1 MRSKLKK
8 CLCVLTAAAVMLG
21 GIQLPAVVKAQE
33 SKQAEGRA
41 AVTVYS
47 SAEFLQALREKKSPI
62 TVNNAITIQDGAET
76 SGRMRPVKIPGGTV
90 IQGNGANSYLNARS
104 PIQIEG
110 ENVTIKN
117 IKLHFESSDALNSV
131 PHRELYL
138 AGHSLTLDNVDT
150 YLDSSANLGG
160 FGGSETELLPTV
172 YAGGYPGTTV
182 GSKASLTVTNSNDKT
197 IFDAIYMGHGTENGN
212 HTSYQGEAVLN
223 LDDKATVRKD
233 VNASQC
239 SKASINMTGKQ
250 YSYARTKK
258 FVGNENTTLTLNTV
272 SIAEAAI
279 DGVGNVVLD
288 NQSCL
293 SPNTKDLQNVTL
305 KNGSCLDL
313 EGVKDS
319 NISGDFTGE
328 MGEENRGYLVLQT
341 EGSVKIGG
349 NITGITQFQTD
360 SKYFPGAVISGHSYI
375 YSEPSNGKEDNFVLA
390 QKSMDTG
397 FELEYTDG
405 VWMGKQ
411 NLKLRKIGRIE
422 ILASPSKVNVNQIK
436 KAEKEPANEDIYFDV
451 KWYDKNG
458 KVFDDKE
465 VVEDESYLFYIS
477 DYVICIETEYWT
489 TSNWD
494 NSENWGQWVILEPSK
509 TYPGRYHLMNGA
521 EGDTQIESGE
531 YTFLFFSESIHEP
544 QTPIT
549 VADVKKLK
557 GTLMA
562 EQKVTITEGEDS
574 EPGHIHTYK
583 GEVTEE
589 ATCQKEGVR
598 TYTCTF
604 QGCGERY
611 QGKTAVSDHNYQ
623 EKVTQES
630 TCTETGLIEFVCN
643 GCQTKYTKEKP
654 ALGHKEVIDQAVEPT
669 ETEDGKTEGSHCS
682 VCNKVIKPQEVIP
695 ATGHKHSYQEEETKK
710 ATCVEEGIKTY
721 TCSCGD
727 KKTEKIPLADHQ
739 YTEKC
744 TPATVNSNG
753 KIQQICS
760 VCSDVKSSSVIY
772 SPRIAW
778 GKTDYSYDGKVKTPS
793 VTVQDTKGN
802 ALKAGTDYQIVHA
815 KGRKNPGVYTTTV
828 VFRGHYSGK
837 AAESF
842 KIRPKKT
849 SLKKVSAKSKGM
861 QVSWKKQTVQIDG
874 YQLQYSTSGSFK
886 GKTTKLT
893 TAKKSAVSKKISKLK
908 GKKKYYVRIRTYKT
922 VKVNGKKVKLY
933 SNWSAKKSVKTKK

>member
-41 AVTVYS
+41 AVTVS
-47 SAEFLQALREKKSPI
+47 GRDEFLKALREKKSPI
-62 TVNNAITIQDGAET
+62 TVNGLITIQDDAEA

-110 ENVTIKN
+110 DNVTFKN
-117 IKLHFESSDALNSV
+117 IKLHFESSNALGSV

-150 YLDSSANLGG
+150 YLEGGANLGG
-160 FGGSETELLPTV
+160 LGGNETELLPTV
-172 YAGGYPGTTV
+172 YAGGYPGSTV

-223 LDDKATVRKD
+223 LDEKATVRKD
-233 VNASQC
+233 VNASHC
-239 SKASINMTGKQ
+239 SNASINMIGKQ

-305 KNGSCLDL
+305 KNGACLDL
-313 EGVKDS
+313 TGVKDA

-328 MGEENRGYLVLQT
+328 TEEENRGYLVLQT
-341 EGSVKIGG
+341 EGSVKIQG
-349 NITGITQFQTD
+349 NITGTTQFQTD
-360 SKYFPGAVISGHSYI
+360 SRLFPGTVVSGHSYI
-375 YSEPSNGKEDNFVLA
+375 HTDAAKGDGTNFVLA

-405 VWMGKQ
+405 VWKGYQ
-411 NLKLRKIGRIE
+411 NLELKKIGSIE
-422 ILASPSKVNVNQIK
+422 ILASPSQVRAADITGI
-436 KAEKEPANEDIYFDV
+436 PNEDIYFDI
-451 KWYDKNG
+451 KWYDKSG
-458 KVFDDKE
+458 EVFDDKE
-465 VVEDESYLFYIS
+465 VRDDTCLFYQI
-477 DYVICIETEYWT
+477 DYIFCIETEFWK
-489 TSNWD
+489 SSASEVL
-494 NSENWGQWVILEPSK
+494 NSTKWGQGLTLEPSE
-509 TYPGRYHLMNGA
+509 THPGRYYLINGSDPD
-521 EGDTQIESGE
+521 EETGE
-531 YTFLFFSESIHEP
+531 QPPIKPDNYTFLFSSEVTGFDEK
-544 QTPIT
+544 TT
-549 VADVKKLK
+549 VGDVQKIKD
-557 GTLMA
+557 TIVMA
-562 EQKVTITEGEDS
+562 EQEVVITDDTKV
-574 EPGHIHTYK
+574 PGHIHNYEGKITQ
-583 GEVTEE
+583 E
-589 ATCQKEGVR
+589 ATCQTEGVK
-598 TYTCTF
+598 TYKCTYPDC
-604 QGCGERY
+604 QAGGY
-611 QGKTAVSDHNYQ
+611 TGKIAVSDHNYQ
-623 EKVTQES
+623 EKVAQEP
-630 TCTETGLIEFVCN
+630 TCAEPGLKEFVCS
-643 GCQTKYTKEKP
+643 GCQVKYTEEI
-654 ALGHKEVIDQAVEPT
+654 ALKAEHQVVIDQAVEPT

-695 ATGHKHSYQEEETKK
+695 ATGHKHSYREE
-710 ATCVEEGIKTY
+710 
-721 TCSCGD
+721 
-727 KKTEKIPLADHQ
+727 
-739 YTEKC
+739 C

-778 GKTDYSYDGKVKTPS
+778 GKVDYSYDGKVKTPS

>member
-41 AVTVYS
+41 AVTVS
-47 SAEFLQALREKKSPI
+47 GRDEFLKALREKKSPI
-62 TVNNAITIQDGAET
+62 TVNGLITIQDDAEA

-110 ENVTIKN
+110 DNVTFKN
-117 IKLHFESSDALNSV
+117 IKLHFESSNALGSV

-150 YLDSSANLGG
+150 YLEGGANLGG
-160 FGGSETELLPTV
+160 LGGNETELLPTV
-172 YAGGYPGTTV
+172 YAGGYPGSTV

-223 LDDKATVRKD
+223 LDEKATVRKD
-233 VNASQC
+233 VNASHC
-239 SKASINMTGKQ
+239 SNASINMIGKQ

-305 KNGSCLDL
+305 KNGACLDL
-313 EGVKDS
+313 TGVKDA
-319 NISGDFTGE
+319 NISGDFTGTAE
-328 MGEENRGYLVLQT
+328 GEEKGILVLN
-341 EGSVKIGG
+341 ENKGSVKIHG
-349 NITGITQFQTD
+349 NITGITQFQT
-360 SKYFPGAVISGHSYI
+360 KHRLFPGIIVPDHAYI
-375 YSEPSNGKEDNFVLA
+375 YTDTQKGNEKNFVLA

-397 FELEYTDG
+397 FELTYTDG
-405 VWMGKQ
+405 VWKGIQ
-411 NLKLRKIGRIE
+411 NLAFKKIGSIE
-422 ILASPSKVNVNQIK
+422 ILASPSQV
-436 KAEKEPANEDIYFDV
+436 KAKDITATPNENIYFDI
-451 KWYDKNG
+451 KWYDKSG
-458 KVFDDKE
+458 EVFDDKE
-465 VVEDESYLFYIS
+465 EVRDDTCLFYQFNYIF
-477 DYVICIETEYWT
+477 CIETEYWES
-489 TSNWD
+489 SNPEIL
-494 NSENWGQWVILEPSK
+494 NRKIWGQGLTLEPVE
-509 TYPGRYHLMNGA
+509 TYPGRYCLYNGSY
-521 EGDTQIESGE
+521 EPYVDTKSGDF
-531 YTFLFFSESIHEP
+531 TFLFLSESTDDYGQP
-544 QTPIT
+544 TT
-549 VADVKKLK
+549 VADVKELK
-557 GTLMA
+557 DIVMA
-562 EQKVTITEGEDS
+562 EQQVVITDENA
-574 EPGHIHTYK
+574 EPGHVHNYEGKITQ
-583 GEVTEE
+583 E
-589 ATCQKEGVR
+589 ATCQTEGEK
-598 TYTCTF
+598 TYKCTYANCDV
-604 QGCGERY
+604 GY
-611 QGKTAVSDHNYQ
+611 TGKIAVSDHNYQ
-623 EKVTQES
+623 EKVAQEPN
-630 TCTETGLIEFVCN
+630 CAEPGLKEFVCN
-643 GCQTKYTKEKP
+643 GCQVKYTEEIAPTGK
-654 ALGHKEVIDQAVEPT
+654 HQVVIDQAVEPT

-695 ATGHKHSYQEEETKK
+695 ATGHKHSYREE
-710 ATCVEEGIKTY
+710 
-721 TCSCGD
+721 
-727 KKTEKIPLADHQ
+727 
-739 YTEKC
+739 C

-793 VTVQDTKGN
+793 VTVQDTKGK
-802 ALKAGTDYQIVHA
+802 ALRAGTDYQIVHA

-849 SLKKVSAKSKGM
+849 SLKKVSAKPKGM

-893 TAKKSAVSKKISKLK
+893 TAKKSAASKKISKLK

>member
-21 GIQLPAVVKAQE
+21 GIQLPVVVKAQE

-239 SKASINMTGKQ
+239 SKASINMIGKQ

-288 NQSCL
+288 TQSCL

-313 EGVKDS
+313 AGVQDA
-319 NISGDFTGE
+319 NILGDFTGTAE
-328 MGEENRGYLVLQT
+328 GTEKGILVLD
-341 EGSVKIGG
+341 ENKGSVKIHG
-349 NITGITQFQTD
+349 NITGITQFQT
-360 SKYFPGAVISGHSYI
+360 KHRLFPGTIVPDHAYI
-375 YSEPSNGKEDNFVLA
+375 YTDATKGDDTNFVLA
-390 QKSMDTG
+390 QKSMDIG
-397 FELEYTDG
+397 FELKYADG
-405 VWMGKQ
+405 VWKGIQ
-411 NLKLRKIGRIE
+411 NLELKKIGSIE
-422 ILASPSKVNVNQIK
+422 ILASPSQVR
-436 KAEKEPANEDIYFDV
+436 AEDITAIPNEDIYFDI
-451 KWYDKNG
+451 KWYDKSG
-458 KVFDDKE
+458 EVFDDKE
-465 VVEDESYLFYIS
+465 VRDDTCLFYEF
-477 DYVICIETEYWT
+477 DYIFCIETGYWKST
-489 TSNWD
+489 DPNILSRET
-494 NSENWGQWVILEPSK
+494 WGQGIKLEPSG
-509 TYPGRYHLMNGA
+509 THPGRYYLINGSDPDPNTGKQA
-521 EGDTQIESGE
+521 SIKPGD
-531 YTFLFFSESIHEP
+531 YTFLFSSEVTGFDEK
-544 QTPIT
+544 TT
-549 VADVKKLK
+549 VGDVQKIKD
-557 GTLMA
+557 TIVMA
-562 EQKVTITEGEDS
+562 EQEVVITES
-574 EPGHIHTYK
+574 NVEPGHIHNYEGKITQ
-583 GEVTEE
+583 E
-589 ATCQKEGVR
+589 ATCQTEGVK
-598 TYTCTF
+598 TYKCTYPDC
-604 QGCGERY
+604 QAGGY
-611 QGKTAVSDHNYQ
+611 TGKIAVSDHNYQ
-623 EKVTQES
+623 EKVAQEP
-630 TCTETGLIEFVCN
+630 TCAEPGLKEFVCS
-643 GCQTKYTKEKP
+643 GCQVKYTEEI
-654 ALGHKEVIDQAVEPT
+654 ALKAEHQVVIDQAVEPT

-695 ATGHKHSYQEEETKK
+695 ATGHKHSYREE
-710 ATCVEEGIKTY
+710 
-721 TCSCGD
+721 
-727 KKTEKIPLADHQ
+727 
-739 YTEKC
+739 C

>member
-41 AVTVYS
+41 AVTVS
-47 SAEFLQALREKKSPI
+47 GRDEFLKALREKKSPI
-62 TVNNAITIQDGAET
+62 TVNGLITIQDDAEA

-110 ENVTIKN
+110 DNVTFKN
-117 IKLHFESSDALNSV
+117 IKLHFESSNALGSV

-150 YLDSSANLGG
+150 YLEGGANLGG
-160 FGGSETELLPTV
+160 LGGNETELLPTV
-172 YAGGYPGTTV
+172 YAGGYPGSTV
-182 GSKASLTVTNSNDKT
+182 GRKASLTVTNSNDKT

-223 LDDKATVRKD
+223 LDEKATVRKD
-233 VNASQC
+233 VNASHC
-239 SKASINMTGKQ
+239 SNASINMIGKQ

-305 KNGSCLDL
+305 KNGACLDL
-313 EGVKDS
+313 TGVKDA
-319 NISGDFTGE
+319 NISGDFTGAAE
-328 MGEENRGYLVLQT
+328 GTEKGILVLN
-341 EGSVKIGG
+341 ENKGSVKIHG

-390 QKSMDTG
+390 QKSMDMG
-397 FELEYTDG
+397 FKLVYSNG
-405 VWMGKQ
+405 VWTGEQ
-411 NLKLRKIGRIE
+411 DLELRKIGRIE
-422 ILASPSKVNVNQIK
+422 ILASPSKVKVDQIK
-436 KAEKEPANEDIYFDV
+436 AEEDNLDKNVYFEI

-458 KVFDDKE
+458 KVIDN
-465 VVEDESYLFYIS
+465 DEAIGPYCLYYDIDYILCVKTAYWDSNEEQSGNDWFQWIGLFP
-477 DYVICIETEYWT
+477 
-489 TSNWD
+489 
-494 NSENWGQWVILEPSK
+494 SEE
-509 TYPGRYHLMNGA
+509 YPGRFYLQNRGEEA
-521 EGDTQIESGE
+521 IKTGE
-531 YTFLFFSESIHEP
+531 YTFLFLSESTGGEQLETID
-544 QTPIT
+544 
-549 VADVKKLK
+549 DVKRLK
-557 GTLMA
+557 NTVMA

-604 QGCGERY
+604 QECGERY

-623 EKVTQES
+623 EKVAQES
-630 TCTETGLIEFVCN
+630 TCTEPGLIEFVCS

-669 ETEDGKTEGSHCS
+669 ETEDGKTEGSHCG
-682 VCNKVIKPQEVIP
+682 VCNKVLKPQEVIP

-793 VTVQDTKGN
+793 VTVQDTKGK
-802 ALKAGTDYQIVHA
+802 ALRAGTDYQIVHA

-922 VKVNGKKVKLY
+922 VKVNGKKVTLY
-933 SNWSAKKSVKTKK
+933 SNWSAKKYVKTKK

>member
-21 GIQLPAVVKAQE
+21 GIQLPTVVKAQE

-41 AVTVYS
+41 AVTVS
-47 SAEFLQALREKKSPI
+47 SRDEFLKALREKKSPI
-62 TVNNAITIQDGAET
+62 TVNGLITIQDDAEAG
-76 SGRMRPVKIPGGTV
+76 GRMRPVKIPGGTV
-90 IQGNGANSYLNARS
+90 IQGNGENSYLNARS

-110 ENVTIKN
+110 DNVTFKN
-117 IKLHFESSDALNSV
+117 IKLHFESSNALGSV

-138 AGHSLTLDNVDT
+138 AGHSLTLDNVHT
-150 YLDSSANLGG
+150 YLEGGANLGG
-160 FGGSETELLPTV
+160 LGGNETELLPTV

-182 GSKASLTVTNSNDKT
+182 GSKASLTVTNSNEGT

-258 FVGNENTTLTLNTV
+258 FVGNANTTLTLNTV

-279 DGVGNVVLD
+279 DGVGDVVLD

-305 KNGSCLDL
+305 QNGACLDL
-313 EGVKDS
+313 TGVQDA

-360 SKYFPGAVISGHSYI
+360 SRLFPGTVISGHSYI
-375 YSEPSNGKEDNFVLA
+375 HTDAAKGDGTNFVLA
-390 QKSMDTG
+390 QKSMDIG
-397 FELEYTDG
+397 FELKYADG
-405 VWMGKQ
+405 VWTGNQ
-411 NLKLRKIGRIE
+411 DLKLRKIGRIE
-422 ILASPSKVNVNQIK
+422 ILASPSQVRATDITSD
-436 KAEKEPANEDIYFDV
+436 PNENIYFDI

-458 KVFDDKE
+458 EAFNDEE
-465 VVEDESYLFYIS
+465 VNDCLFYQF
-477 DYVICIETEYWT
+477 DYIFCIETEYWEGDASDNAT
-489 TSNWD
+489 T
-494 NSENWGQWVILEPSK
+494 WGQAITLEPSE
-509 TYPGRYHLMNGA
+509 THPGRYCLYNGSYGPYVDTKS
-521 EGDTQIESGE
+521 GDF
-531 YTFLFFSESIHEP
+531 TFLFLSESTDDYGQP
-544 QTPIT
+544 TT
-549 VADVKKLK
+549 VADVKGLK
-557 GTLMA
+557 DIVMA
-562 EQKVTITEGEDS
+562 EQQVVITDENAA
-574 EPGHIHTYK
+574 PGHVHNYEGKITQ
-583 GEVTEE
+583 E
-589 ATCQKEGVR
+589 ATCQTEGEK
-598 TYTCTF
+598 TYKCTYANCDV
-604 QGCGERY
+604 GY
-611 QGKTAVSDHNYQ
+611 TGKIAVSDHNYQ
-623 EKVTQES
+623 EKVAQES
-630 TCTETGLIEFVCN
+630 TCAEPGLKEFVCS
-643 GCQTKYTKEKP
+643 GCQVKYTEEI
-654 ALGHKEVIDQAVEPT
+654 ALKAEHQVVIDQAVEPT
-669 ETEDGKTEGSHCS
+669 ETEDGKTEGSHCG
-682 VCNKVIKPQEVIP
+682 VCNKVLKPQEVIP

-744 TPATVNSNG
+744 IPATVNSNG

-828 VFRGHYSGK
+828 VFRGHYSGN

>member
-41 AVTVYS
+41 AVTVS
-47 SAEFLQALREKKSPI
+47 GRDEFLKALREKKSPI
-62 TVNNAITIQDGAET
+62 TVNGLITIQDDAEA

-110 ENVTIKN
+110 DNVTFKN
-117 IKLHFESSDALNSV
+117 IKLHFESSNALGSV

-150 YLDSSANLGG
+150 YLEGGANLGG
-160 FGGSETELLPTV
+160 LGGNETELLPTV
-172 YAGGYPGTTV
+172 YAGGYPGSTV

-233 VNASQC
+233 VNASHC
-239 SKASINMTGKQ
+239 SNASINMIGKQ

-258 FVGNENTTLTLNTV
+258 FVGNANTTLTLNTV

-293 SPNTKDLQNVTL
+293 SPNTEDLQNVVL
-305 KNGSCLDL
+305 KNGACLDL

-341 EGSVKIGG
+341 EGSLKIQG

-360 SKYFPGAVISGHSYI
+360 SRLFPGAVVSGHSYI
-375 YSEPSNGKEDNFVLA
+375 HTDATKGDYTNFVLA

-405 VWMGKQ
+405 VWKGYQ
-411 NLKLRKIGRIE
+411 NLELKKIGSIE
-422 ILASPSKVNVNQIK
+422 ILASPSQVRAKDIT
-436 KAEKEPANEDIYFDV
+436 ATPNENIYFDI
-451 KWYDKNG
+451 KWYDKSG
-458 KVFDDKE
+458 EVFDDKE
-465 VVEDESYLFYIS
+465 EVRDDTCLFYEF
-477 DYVICIETEYWT
+477 DYIFCIETEYWKST
-489 TSNWD
+489 EPNIQNLET
-494 NSENWGQWVILEPSK
+494 WGQGIKLEPSG
-509 TYPGRYHLMNGA
+509 THPGRYYLINGSDPDPNTDEQA
-521 EGDTQIESGE
+521 SIKPGN
-531 YTFLFFSESIHEP
+531 YTFLFSSEVTGFDEK
-544 QTPIT
+544 TT
-549 VADVKKLK
+549 VGDVQKIKD
-557 GTLMA
+557 TIVMA
-562 EQKVTITEGEDS
+562 EQEVVITDENAA
-574 EPGHIHTYK
+574 PGHIHNYEGKITQ
-583 GEVTEE
+583 E
-589 ATCQKEGVR
+589 ATCQTEGVK
-598 TYTCTF
+598 TYKCTYPNC
-604 QGCGERY
+604 QAGGY
-611 QGKTAVSDHNYQ
+611 TGKIAVSDHNYQ
-623 EKVTQES
+623 EKVAQEP
-630 TCTETGLIEFVCN
+630 TCAEPGLKEFVCS
-643 GCQTKYTKEKP
+643 GCQIKSTEEMAPTGK
-654 ALGHKEVIDQAVEPT
+654 HQVVIDQAVEPT

-695 ATGHKHSYQEEETKK
+695 ATGHKHSYREE
-710 ATCVEEGIKTY
+710 
-721 TCSCGD
+721 
-727 KKTEKIPLADHQ
+727 
-739 YTEKC
+739 C

-753 KIQQICS
+753 KIQQVCS

-793 VTVQDTKGN
+793 VTVQDTKGK
-802 ALKAGTDYQIVHA
+802 ALRAGTDYQIVHA

-837 AAESF
+837 AAENF

-893 TAKKSAVSKKISKLK
+893 SAKKSAVSKKISKLK